1 MESLQMALQS
11 KEGRANLIG
20 MILGII
26 VTCGG
31 GYLLR
36 DNTIACD
43 IVVIAGSLFSMVG
56 VERFCRLIVSFQ
68 NKSDSE

>member
-1 MESLQMALQS
+1 MESLKMALQS

-20 MILGII
+20 MVLGII
-26 VTCGG
+26 VACGG

-36 DNTIACD
+36 ENTIACD
-43 IVVIAGSLFSMVG
+43 IIVVAGSLFSMVG

-68 NKSDSE
+68 NKNDSE